1 MKKFKKYSTIVFLIL
16 SATINSCKIPAIVQ
30 LNDNTSIQ
38 KTYTDSI
45 DSTNS
50 GNIVWRNFFSDK
62 QLVSLIDTAIKN
74 NYDVLLTLQDIE
86 IAKNDVR
93 FRHGQLLPFVNAGGT
108 FGVEK
113 VGTYTSQGAGDASAE
128 ILPGKKVPEV
138 LRDYHLGFQAS
149 WEADI
154 WGKLHNAK
162 KAAYTKYLS
171 SVEGRNF
178 VQTNLV
184 AEIANSYYEL
194 LALDNQL
201 DIIRTN
207 ILLQQNALDIV
218 RIQKDAAVVTELAV
232 KQFEAQLLKSKGME
246 FDILQQIT
254 ENEYKINFLLS
265 RYPQKIERD
274 KSTFN
279 TQMPVQI
286 NVGIPAQQLKNRPD
300 IKKAALELMAT
311 KFDVKVAQAEFYP
324 SLRISGGFG
333 YQAFKQAYLF
343 SSPQSL
349 AFGLMGDMFGPLINK
364 NAIIAEYNKAK
375 AYQIQAL
382 YEYQKAILN
391 GFVEVSN
398 EMSNIKNLEKSY
410 NLKAKEVEVLTNS
423 IDIANDLFKAARAN
437 YLEVLMTQRD
447 ALESKLQLVE
457 TKKLQFNAVVNIYRG
472 LGGGWN

>member
-1 MKKFKKYSTIVFLIL
+1 
-16 SATINSCKIPAIVQ
+16 
-30 LNDNTSIQ
+30 
-38 KTYTDSI
+38 
-45 DSTNS
+45 
-50 GNIVWRNFFSDK
+50 
-62 QLVSLIDTAIKN
+62 
-74 NYDVLLTLQDIE
+74 
-86 IAKNDVR
+86 
-93 FRHGQLLPFVNAGGT
+93 
-108 FGVEK
+108 
-113 VGTYTSQGAGDASAE
+113 
-128 ILPGKKVPEV
+128 
-138 LRDYHLGFQAS
+138 
-149 WEADI
+149 
-154 WGKLHNAK
+154 
-162 KAAYTKYLS
+162 
-171 SVEGRNF
+171 
-178 VQTNLV
+178 
-184 AEIANSYYEL
+184 
-194 LALDNQL
+194 L
-201 DIIRTN
+201 DIIRSN

-254 ENEYKINFLLS
+254 ENENKINFLLS

-279 TQMPVQI
+279 TQMPVQV

-324 SLRISGGFG
+324 SLRISGGLG

-364 NAIIAEYNKAK
+364 NAIIAEYNKAN